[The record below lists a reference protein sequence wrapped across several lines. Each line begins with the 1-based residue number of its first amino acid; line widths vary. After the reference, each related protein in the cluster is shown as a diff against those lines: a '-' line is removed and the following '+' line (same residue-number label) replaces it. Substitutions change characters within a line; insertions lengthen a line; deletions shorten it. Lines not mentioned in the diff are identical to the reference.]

1 MRYMGRMASV
11 GGRVLR
17 VELWQ
22 ETAAEFEA
30 VGALDFDAEEP
41 LTIEWEERSKE
52 EVLAGSS
59 ATLKVISPGD
69 RTYEDLYS
77 VEAGRVRMD
86 VYRDGSLYWSGTI
99 DTEFYEEPYES
110 ARGYTVTLMFS
121 DMGVLGRLK
130 FAGSGM
136 MTLKELV
143 DYAAAE
149 SGINHGGINE
159 TLISTGLANPSVANP
174 SGTSATSPILLSKT
188 GEELQVLSEQGSSSE
203 AELQV
208 LSEQGGSGGAMSLA
222 DIMVRADNFYDEEG
236 EAETIENAVKGALQ
250 PLGLRMEQR
259 GGVIWVYDLNGLYAG
274 GERAEVNWNGSSQ
287 TLGTDRVYN
296 NAVITWSPYA
306 QSGNLAPE
314 GAWRETIKTPARKWQ
329 LFGAP
334 TVEGGAAYG
343 SFHYGRSWQDWYD
356 ATDCGF
362 TLWTSIIG
370 DNAELDGVAKFF
382 RIVPQYSGTESEG
395 VAFYARYVTGG
406 RFSAL
411 TGTLHAYYHPEGE
424 CDTQGYADLA
434 RPYNGAEEAMMK
446 SARVNIPPVNDAGA
460 LLLRVK
466 MDLLLDV
473 RVNPFESA
481 TDSDI
486 WVHTVSEKRATELMD
501 LYGNYLY
508 VPVSIKFKPDGGGDT
523 VWVWT
528 NKGVVSQD
536 VGAPIKTLEGTK
548 GTWVQ
553 TTEANA
559 DNFYGYLCW
568 YDKGDRKDKCGV
580 LGWKANRPAINPHKE
595 DFISVLANCDDGQYI
610 PYPDAG
616 AGGEL
621 WIEVRKGW
629 ILSDRDVNLSST
641 EVTDPKELW
650 KKVHWA
656 LVKLPEIEILNGTQ
670 FDQEISDEEIEYSAE
685 LNAAAKDPLEIET
698 VCGTSAEGVPTA
710 RGAYFET
717 ATNRQITELTRAGR
731 TTQAEELLIGT
742 LYSQYAQRRV
752 KLTGEADILP
762 AGLRVYTEGNQPGKL
777 FMAAGDVEDLRAET
791 SDATFIELRPD
802 EYDKIG

>member
-1 MRYMGRMASV
+1 MMSMRYMGRIASV

-22 ETAAEFEA
+22 ETEAEFA
-30 VGALDFDAEEP
+30 TVGALDFDGDEP

-52 EVLAGSS
+52 EALAGSS

-69 RTYEDLYS
+69 RTFEDLYS

-121 DMGVLGRLK
+121 DMGVFGRLK
-130 FAGSGM
+130 FAGGGM
-136 MTLKELV
+136 MTLRELV
-143 DYAAAE
+143 DYAIAE
-149 SGINHGGINE
+149 SGINHGGLNE
-159 TLISTGLANPSVANP
+159 TLISTGLANPSVAE
-174 SGTSATSPILLSKT
+174 ATAP
-188 GEELQVLSEQGSSSE
+188 
-203 AELQV
+203 

-236 EAETIENAVKGALQ
+236 EAVTIEEAVKGALQ

-274 GERAEVNWNGSSQ
+274 GERVAVKWNGSSQ

-296 NAVITWSPYA
+296 NAVITWDPYA

-314 GAWRETIKTPARKWQ
+314 SCWAESIKTPAWKWQ

-334 TVEGGAAYG
+334 TLEGGAAYG
-343 SFHYGRSWQDWYD
+343 SFHYGREWQDWYD

-362 TLWTSIIG
+362 TLWTSLLG

-424 CDTQGYADLA
+424 YDGQGYADLA
-434 RPYNGAEEAMMK
+434 RPYNGAEGAMMK

-473 RVNPFESA
+473 RINPFESA

-486 WVHTVSEKRATELMD
+486 WVHTVSEKRAAELMD

-508 VPVSIKFKPDGGGDT
+508 VPVSIKFKPAGGGDA

-536 VGAPIKTLEGTK
+536 VGTPIKTLEGTK
-548 GTWVQ
+548 GAWVQ
-553 TTEANA
+553 TTEAKA

-595 DFISVLANCDDGQYI
+595 DFISVLSNCDDGQYI

-621 WIEVRKGW
+621 WVEVRKGW
-629 ILSDRDVNLSST
+629 ILSDRDVNLSLT

-685 LNAAAKDPLEIET
+685 LNAAAKDAIEIET

-762 AGLRVYTEGNQPGKL
+762 AGLRVYTEGNQPGKV
-777 FMAAGDVEDLRAET
+777 FMAAGDVEDLRMET
-791 SDATFIELRPD
+791 SEATFIELRPD
-802 EYDKIG
+802 EYDKQS